1 MIRTTLQWP
10 AFQLRTSMITFSTTM
25 GDISITLD
33 FEHAPISSKN
43 FLQYCRDDF
52 YVGTIFHRVID
63 GFVIQGGGLNADMS
77 EKETRETILNEA
89 DNGRANS
96 IGTVAMAR
104 TSDPDSAS
112 SQFFIN
118 VADNNFLNHTDKT
131 DNGWGYAVFGEVSDG
146 MEVVDNIKSA
156 STGTKG
162 YDRDVPNDPIE
173 ITAIQISDDYDD
185 I

>member
-1 MIRTTLQWP
+1 MIRTTLQWL

-33 FEHAPISSKN
+33 FENAPISSKN

-96 IGTVAMAR
+96 IGTVAMA
-104 TSDPDSAS
+104 
-112 SQFFIN
+112 
-118 VADNNFLNHTDKT
+118 
-131 DNGWGYAVFGEVSDG
+131 
-146 MEVVDNIKSA
+146 
-156 STGTKG
+156 
-162 YDRDVPNDPIE
+162 
-173 ITAIQISDDYDD
+173 
-185 I
+185 

>member
-1 MIRTTLQWP
+1 
-10 AFQLRTSMITFSTTM
+10 MITFSTTM

-33 FEHAPISSKN
+33 FDNAPISSKN
-43 FLQYCRDDF
+43 FLQYCRDGF
-52 YVGTIFHRVID
+52 YNGTIFHRVID
-63 GFVIQGGGLNADMS
+63 GFVIQGGGLDADMS

-118 VADNNFLNHTDKT
+118 VANNDFLNHTDKT
-131 DNGWGYAVFGEVSDG
+131 DNGWGYAVFGEVSGG
-146 MEVVDNIKSA
+146 MEVVDNIKSVP
-156 STGTKG
+156 TGTVG

-173 ITAIQISDDYDD
+173 ITAIRISDDYDD

>member
-1 MIRTTLQWP
+1 MPPSAR
-10 AFQLRTSMITFSTTM
+10 
-25 GDISITLD
+25 GDPS
-33 FEHAPISSKN
+33 HA
-43 FLQYCRDDF
+43 
-52 YVGTIFHRVID
+52 
-63 GFVIQGGGLNADMS
+63 GGGSAHRMS

-156 STGTKG
+156 STGSIAGLRPAVPPECTPPGLVSDPRRGEKLLPKG
-162 YDRDVPNDPIE
+162 F
-173 ITAIQISDDYDD
+173 
-185 I
+185 